1 MSFAFNFSLSDDG
14 DVPPTAHGQEPQS
27 AEDVLSQVHH
37 TRNGERFFWTAPA
50 DGLASTQFTPVAI
63 NGPSGSTLHFEIVN
77 ASDPQFIAKTGAI
90 SSILTTSDLQTGVYE
105 GGFKLWECAVDLV
118 RFMASHERFHS
129 MEGLEVAELGCGHG
143 LPGIYALQ
151 RGANHVAFM
160 DYNKEVLELTTCP
173 NVLRNT
179 QGDAFDV
186 LLTAETI
193 YTEAVA
199 IELFQTIKRHL
210 RRSPTAAALVAAKQ
224 YYFGTGGSVQ
234 HFMGLVHSDDA
245 LQAQVVW
252 EESDGRSNMR
262 AIVLV
267 TYRACAVPETPRL
280 FQQPTVVLAL
290 GVSASSVPPAL
301 AVAAR
306 RRLRAKVRVRKKKPA
321 VSRSRHHLAGSRPAL
336 DGDDA
341 ASTVTSVGEVKP
353 NIVPIT
359 SVDAL
364 MKELRLKLHAM
375 FTALDP
381 NIPTTNLYDNCS
393 QQAFRFFTTTNT
405 VTPEAFHHKI
415 NKLGLH
421 ASRRLCFELFELI
434 DQEDLGEL
442 TYSTFARRIFPPG
455 WIF

>member
-14 DVPPTAHGQEPQS
+14 DVPPTAHAQEPQS

-118 RFMASHERFHS
+118 RFMASHDRFHS

-179 QGDAFDV
+179 QGDAVLNAKAAFYAGAWSSVSQLLSAQGAPQQFDV

-267 TYRACAVPETPRL
+267 TYRA
-280 FQQPTVVLAL
+280 
-290 GVSASSVPPAL
+290 
-301 AVAAR
+301 
-306 RRLRAKVRVRKKKPA
+306 
-321 VSRSRHHLAGSRPAL
+321 
-336 DGDDA
+336 
-341 ASTVTSVGEVKP
+341 
-353 NIVPIT
+353 
-359 SVDAL
+359 
-364 MKELRLKLHAM
+364 
-375 FTALDP
+375 
-381 NIPTTNLYDNCS
+381 
-393 QQAFRFFTTTNT
+393 
-405 VTPEAFHHKI
+405 
-415 NKLGLH
+415 
-421 ASRRLCFELFELI
+421 
-434 DQEDLGEL
+434 
-442 TYSTFARRIFPPG
+442 
-455 WIF
+455 